1 MTNSYQ
7 NLRKLFIESV
17 LKDLK
22 EESWLEEEAEKWD
35 MLCLDKSQKHKFLS
49 IRTVNENK
57 EADMPYPYFFK
68 IEDNS
73 ENRQRLSI
81 PLDSENGFSMWGID
95 GGWEYYTGYSDQSSE
110 GNVTGNSADQDGF
123 YTIDKFGRRIWNH

>member
-22 EESWLEEEAEKWD
+22 EEGWLEEEAQKWKK
-35 MLCLDKSQKHKFLS
+35 LCLDKSQKHKFLS
-49 IRTVNENK
+49 IKTVNENK

-73 ENRQRLSI
+73 ENRQRLNI
-81 PLDSENGFSMWGID
+81 PLDSEKGFSMWRID
-95 GGWEYYTGYSDQSSE
+95 GGWEYYTGCSNQSPDGIIA
-110 GNVTGNSADQDGF
+110 GNLAVQDDVYARDEFGN
-123 YTIDKFGRRIWNH
+123 IDW

>member
-22 EESWLEEEAEKWD
+22 EEDWVEEEAQKWD
-35 MLCLDKSQKHKFLS
+35 ELCLDKSQKHKFLS

-57 EADMPYPYFFK
+57 EADMPYPYFLK

-73 ENRQRLSI
+73 ENRQRLNI
-81 PLDSENGFSMWGID
+81 PLDSEKGFSMWGID
-95 GGWEYYTGYSDQSSE
+95 GGWEYYTGYSDQSPDDI
-110 GNVTGNSADQDGF
+110 NAGNSAVQDDVYARDEFGN
-123 YTIDKFGRRIWNH
+123 IDW

>member
-57 EADMPYPYFFK
+57 EADTPYPYFFK

-81 PLDSENGFSMWGID
+81 PLDSEKGFSMWGID
-95 GGWEYYTGYSDQSSE
+95 GGWEYYTGFSNQSPE
-110 GNVTGNSADQDGF
+110 ENVTGNPAVQDDVYARDEFGN
-123 YTIDKFGRRIWNH
+123 IDW